1 MEFEWDRLK
10 ALSNL
15 KKHEVDFADFA
26 TVFNDDLAIT
36 IPDEH
41 PNGLGFI
48 TLGMDA
54 LGRALVVVY
63 TWRDN
68 RIRKISARKA
78 TPQERRQYGGKI

>member
-10 ALSNL
+10 AYSNL
-15 KKHEVDFADFA
+15 TKHEVDFADAA
-26 TVFNDDLAIT
+26 TVFDDDLAIT

-41 PNGLGFI
+41 PNEQRFI

-54 LGRALVVVY
+54 LGRVLVVVY
-63 TWRDN
+63 TWRDD
-68 RIRKISARKA
+68 RIRIISARKA